1 MKENYFLL
9 HGSFGSPFV
18 NFFPWL
24 REKLEAGGGVVYT
37 PDFPTGVGFQNYENW
52 EKLLNVYLE
61 AGLIHEET
69 TFVAHSIAPI
79 FVCKF
84 LIQHQVKVKKL
95 LFVCGFNNYFGI
107 NEEYDTV
114 NASMYMDSLEKI
126 KEYCN
131 DIVCFYTDND
141 PYVKMDVEKEFAKC
155 VATKEVLISGGGH
168 LNAESGYE
176 KCEFLLPYLR

>member
-1 MKENYFLL
+1 MKENYFLI

-24 REKLEAGGGVVYT
+24 RKELENKGSEVYS
-37 PDFPTGVGFQNYENW
+37 PDFPTGVGYQKYENW
-52 EKLLNVYLE
+52 EKLLRVYLE
-61 AGLIHEET
+61 AGLIHENT
-69 TFVAHSIAPI
+69 TFVAHSIAPV

-84 LIQHQVKVKKL
+84 LIEHQVRVKKL
-95 LFVCGFNNYFGI
+95 LFVCGFNDYFGI

-114 NASMYMDSLEKI
+114 NASMYNSDLEKI

-131 DIVCFYTDND
+131 EIICFYTDND
-141 PYVKMDVEKEFAKC
+141 PYVKYDKEKEFSNS
-155 VATKEVLISGGGH
+155 VATKEIMISGGGH

-176 KCEFLLPYLR
+176 SCEFLLPYL